1 MAIIMVR
8 NLFNRS
14 LPAADLS
21 RTVLQHFHDH
31 HLDWMHACGGKG
43 RCTTCKLKV
52 INGHEN
58 LSPLTEAEERYIQQG
73 ALLPGERLSCQVRI
87 QGDIEI
93 AVPQE
98 GKLAHI
104 KYSE

>member
-14 LPAADLS
+14 LEATDLS
-21 RTVLQHFHDH
+21 RSLLQHFHDH
-31 HLDWMHACGGKG
+31 YLDWMHACGGKG
-43 RCTTCKLKV
+43 RCTTCKLRV
-52 INGHEN
+52 LEGQEN
-58 LSPLTEAEERYIQQG
+58 LSPLTEAEERYAEQG

-87 QGDIEI
+87 QGDVVV
-93 AVPQE
+93 AVPEE
-98 GKLAHI
+98 GKLAHM